1 MTTMNVSTGIPPD
14 EKALTLFLPFHV
26 TSADADMNSRLR
38 PGSLVNLLIQSAI
51 NSADAL
57 GFGLQLL
64 RNQNLFWVLSRLS
77 VEIYKPLCWYQSG
90 VVETWPKNLDKILYV
105 RDFLVRDQ
113 NQEVVARATSGWLAV
128 DTESK
133 RPKTFDA
140 IHAPVFTRLKDKH
153 ALSTSPEKLFPVK
166 DGEVFEVKTGY
177 FDIDLNGH
185 VTSTRYIDWMMD
197 TFTVEFHQ
205 KNYPSK
211 LSINFLHETKPGETI
226 SLVRTSPDEKSF
238 TFEGFNK
245 TSNTFAFR
253 GYVEF

>member
-1 MTTMNVSTGIPPD
+1 MSTSLDNSPD
-14 EKALTLFLPFHV
+14 EKMLTTFLPFHV

-38 PGSLVNLLIQSAI
+38 LGSLVNLLIQGAI
-51 NSADAL
+51 SSADTL

-77 VEIYKPLCWYQSG
+77 VEIYKPLSWYQSG
-90 VVETWPKNLDKILYV
+90 EVETWPKNIDKILYI
-105 RDFLVRDQ
+105 RDFLVREQ
-113 NQEVVARATSGWLAV
+113 TREVVAKATSGWLAV
-128 DTESK
+128 DAGSK

-140 IHAPVFTRLKDKH
+140 IHTPVFTRLKDKH
-153 ALSTSPEKLFPVK
+153 ALVDQPEKLFAIK
-166 DGEVFEVKTGY
+166 DGETFEVNTGF

-185 VTSTRYIDWMMD
+185 VTSTRYIDWMMN
-197 TFTVEFHQ
+197 TFSVEFHQ

-226 SLVRTSPDEKSF
+226 SLVRTAPDGKSF
-238 TFEGFNK
+238 AFEGFNK

-253 GYVEF
+253 GRIEF